1 MNGSRTRNGWPIA
14 SILTLGVALLLVLA
28 LGAIFVASYLI
39 ARSNTTE
46 LVRDKAELVVD
57 ALENRIRS
65 HLDPVYAQL
74 GYLAE
79 VLQRRRV
86 DLGQQ
91 AELEL
96 LLLGSLAAVP
106 QVSAI
111 AFVTPELELLR
122 AFRNR
127 PDASV
132 VLSDWSDD
140 IRFQDSMARAQ
151 RAASPYWGE
160 LFVAESS
167 GAPLI
172 NLLWPVRFDDRFAGA
187 LIAGVSIYQLSE
199 FLRSLE
205 VQHLEHAFVLYD
217 RNTVLAHPALLEG
230 PLGID
235 DRHPLPALDE
245 LGDHVLASI
254 WSAPRAPKVAAHF
267 TNAVSAE
274 AFELDGETFVG
285 MYRELDG
292 YSETPWLIGAY
303 LGLDSVAPQLRRLS
317 LLGWI
322 GALVLTVGLILSL
335 LFGQSLSR
343 PIRELAAAVRRI
355 QSLDLEAPPL
365 PRRTWFRELNEVAT
379 AYAAML
385 DGLRLFAVYVP
396 RSLVRRLMRL
406 GHAVGSEE
414 REVTILFTDLAGFTS
429 FAEDRQAKEVAGFLN
444 HHFTLVDRCVEAEDG
459 VLDKYIGDSVLAFW
473 GAPAEQPDHAERA
486 CRTAIAIAETIQLAR
501 AELDSEALLPI
512 RMAIHTGRVVV
523 GNIGAPGRLNYTI
536 IGDAVNTTQRLEELA
551 RDLASYDDRVYA
563 LVSAETA
570 GQLGSK
576 LQLTSLGRRLVRG
589 RHDPLQIYRLDQAHV
604 QSPMGEA
611 PDQ

>member
-1 MNGSRTRNGWPIA
+1 VDGSRTKDGWPIA
-14 SILTLGVALLLVLA
+14 SILTLGVALLLLLA
-28 LGAIFVASYLI
+28 LGAIFGASYLI

-46 LVRDKAELVVD
+46 LVRDKAELVVG

-79 VLQRRRV
+79 VLQQRHL

-106 QVSAI
+106 QVSAV

-132 VLSDWSDD
+132 ILSDWSDD
-140 IRFQDSMARAQ
+140 IRFQDSMARTQ

-167 GAPLI
+167 GTPLI
-172 NLLWPVRFDDRFAGA
+172 NLFWPVRFDDRFAGA

-199 FLRSLE
+199 FLKSLE
-205 VQHLEHAFVLYD
+205 VQHLEHAFILYD
-217 RNTVLAHPALLEG
+217 RNTVLAHPALLER

-235 DRHPLPALDE
+235 DKHPLPALDE
-245 LGDHVLASI
+245 LGDDVLASI
-254 WSAPRAPKVAAHF
+254 WSAPREPQVAVHF

-274 AFELDGETFVG
+274 AFNLDGETFIV

-303 LGLDSVAPQLRRLS
+303 LSLDAVAPQLRRLS

-322 GALVLTVGLILSL
+322 GALVLAAGLILSL
-335 LFGQSLSR
+335 LFGQRLSR
-343 PIRELAAAVRRI
+343 PIRELATAVRRI

-365 PRRTWFRELNEVAT
+365 PRRTWFRELNEVVN
-379 AYAAML
+379 AYVAML

-406 GHAVGSEE
+406 GHAVRSEE
-414 REVTILFTDLAGFTS
+414 REVTILFTDLVGFTS
-429 FAEDRQAKEVAGFLN
+429 FAEDRQAKDVAGFLN
-444 HHFTLVDRCVEAEDG
+444 HHC
-459 VLDKYIGDSVLAFW
+459 
-473 GAPAEQPDHAERA
+473 RA
-486 CRTAIAIAETIQLAR
+486 AIAIAEKIRLAS
-501 AELDSEALLPI
+501 AELDSNGLLPI

-523 GNIGAPGRLNYTI
+523 GNIGTPGRLNYTI

-551 RDLASYDDRVYA
+551 RDLASYDDQVYA

-570 GQLGSK
+570 RHLGSS

-589 RHDPLQIYRLDQAHV
+589 RHDPLQIYCLDQAHV

-611 PDQ
+611 TNE